1 MTIQVSCNN
10 CGKTYNVSD
19 NIAGRQIR
27 CKECETIIYVP
38 AEEPIEAVEVWDDD
52 DEFGEHAALPPRRR
66 RSSGPAYEDHPPRQ
80 GLSGTQIVLMVVGA
94 GFLLLLLACGGVAYM
109 VIERAQE
116 VIAEVQEGIEEM
128 EAEARAAREQRAAE
142 MAEAELAPLDLAE
155 VGLPLVIDMPEGTTV
170 EAVENSD
177 SEDDSD
183 DDDEDGTDSMTV
195 YFHYGNLIQWQ
206 MSKNS
211 KYETVEDLKK
221 HVMQTYGK
229 LPKDIEVVDEQVVIY
244 KYEIYD
250 LMDDSA
256 VYNFMALK
264 TIGEDRLLFQETVGE
279 LYTRE
284 EVEYFANCIKT
295 LRPQDQSVV
304 ETPSDE
310 APAEETTPEEAPAIE
325 TPPAETLDEE
335 ASVEVGEEQ

>member
-66 RSSGPAYEDHPPRQ
+66 RPSGPAYEDQSPRQ

-142 MAEAELAPLDLAE
+142 MAEAELAPLDLAA

-170 EAVENSD
+170 EAVERSD
-177 SEDDSD
+177 SVG
-183 DDDEDGTDSMTV
+183 DDETNSSSV
-195 YFHYGNLIQWQ
+195 YFHYGTLIQWQ
-206 MSKNS
+206 MSKNP

-244 KYEIYD
+244 KYEIYE

-256 VYNFMALK
+256 VYNFMALV
-264 TIGEDRLLFQETVGE
+264 TVGEDRLLFQEAAGE

-295 LRPQDQSVV
+295 LRPQGQSVV

-335 ASVEVGEEQ
+335 ASVEVGEEK